1 MARRTPVPDRT
12 RLRLDLAFA
21 GTGLQGWQAQARGT
35 TVQGLVDAAL
45 TAVGQRGPRVVG
57 CSRTDSGVHARAFT
71 AHVDA
76 TFARDPVAV
85 LKGLNA
91 NLPPQVR
98 VYRVAAAG
106 ESFHARFSCVGKT
119 YRYHL
124 YRSEAVPPFLAPYVW
139 AWRGLLDLSAAADA
153 AALFLGEH
161 DFSAFTTSD
170 GRERNPRRTLTECR
184 ILERGDLLTFHVS
197 GASFLHR
204 MVRCIVG
211 LLLAV
216 GGGRLG
222 MDEVRKA
229 LSGEDP
235 GFQIPA
241 LPPQGL
247 VLWEVN
253 YPRATEAC
261 PSAGSVPREGLFPI
275 P

>member
-1 MARRTPVPDRT
+1 MARKDPIHHRT

-45 TAVGQRGPRVVG
+45 SAVGHRGPRVVG

-76 TFARDPVAV
+76 TFARHPEAT

-91 NLPPQVR
+91 NLPPQIR
-98 VYRVAAAG
+98 VYRVSVPG
-106 ESFHARFSCVGKT
+106 DSFHARYSCSGKT

-124 YRSEAVPPFLAPYVW
+124 CRGAAVPPFLAPYVW
-139 AWRGLLDLSAAADA
+139 AWRGALDLSAVADA
-153 AALFLGEH
+153 ARLFLGEH

-184 ILERGDLLTFHVS
+184 IEERGDLLCFHVS

-216 GGGRLG
+216 GGGRVG
-222 MDEVRKA
+222 QQEVRMA
-229 LSGEDP
+229 LSGENP

-241 LPPQGL
+241 LPAQGL
-247 VLWEVN
+247 VLWEVV
-253 YPRATEAC
+253 YPAGAEAI
-261 PSAGSVPREGLFPI
+261 PFAGSLPREGLFPI
-275 P
+275 S